1 MGGRGASSGTS
12 VKGNRYGSQYRTV
25 YQSSNIKF
33 VTKNARDS
41 ETLMETMTRGRVYV
55 HVEGDDLKS
64 IVYFDNE
71 NKRTKQIDLDHPHRP
86 YFASS
91 HTHHGYLHNEGDSQK
106 GAANLTSEEQQMVE
120 RIKSLWENRSGK

>member
-12 VKGNRYGSQYRTV
+12 SRGNPYGSQYHAV
-25 YQSSNIKF
+25 YQSGNIKF

-55 HVEGDDLKS
+55 HVEGDNLKS
-64 IVYFDNE
+64 IVYFDNDG
-71 NKRTKQIDLDHPHRP
+71 RRFKQIDLDHPHRP
-86 YFASS
+86 YFASN

-120 RIKSLWENRSGK
+120 HIKALWENRNGK